1 MKLILVRHGE
11 SARNRG
17 YEVKSEENNL
27 TAQGVEQAVET
38 AKKLVN
44 KQIGVIYCSPT
55 NRCEQTLDEIL
66 RVKDDNQPV
75 YMCQLIGPKMKKE
88 KFEEVK
94 RRVTRFVDDL
104 KHDHKDSET
113 ILIISHKIV
122 LAMMMY
128 VIRGEN
134 KEFKNGDLF
143 EIVL

>member
-17 YEVKSEENNL
+17 YKVRAEENNL
-27 TAQGVEQAVET
+27 TAQGVGQAVET
-38 AKKLVN
+38 AKKLIR

-66 RVKDDNQPV
+66 RVKDDSQSI
-75 YMCQLIGPKMKKE
+75 YMCQLIAPKTKKE
-88 KFEEVK
+88 KFEGVK
-94 RRVTRFVDDL
+94 RRVTRFVDDV

-122 LAMMMY
+122 LAMITY
-128 VIRGEN
+128 VISGEK
-134 KEFKNGDLF
+134 KEFGNGELF